1 MSCKSS
7 PSSTSVLAAGEVIEA
22 AMVKATGDEEAFC
35 TSCYQCLFQLESHSS
50 IYLAVPSKGVAN
62 TQIPGFQNG
71 PIDRSRSTRPIR
83 NPHIWGGSWKNS
95 MSRDRGTA
103 SGNCTEVWPFCADP
117 VKKMLGKTSITL
129 SSLRT
134 NSRLRAYIP
143 MHAAELAKHAR
154 FFFLAPFQNVP
165 AKFKVFERNMTA
177 KIVLW
182 QPYGWSAIAPNKR
195 QAIFFAA
202 PLRCVGPLYR
212 RPFQQLI

>member
-1 MSCKSS
+1 MKSKGLRTNECAS
-7 PSSTSVLAAGEVIEA
+7 WSNLRFNINTSHSSSTTLRKNLHLYENNQSTNELQEQSIFDECVGSGWGHWISNGESNRY
-22 AMVKATGDEEAFC
+22 EEAFC

-117 VKKMLGKTSITL
+117 VKKLLGKTSITL
-129 SSLRT
+129 SSLPQI
-134 NSRLRAYIP
+134 L
-143 MHAAELAKHAR
+143 
-154 FFFLAPFQNVP
+154 
-165 AKFKVFERNMTA
+165 VF
-177 KIVLW
+177 
-182 QPYGWSAIAPNKR
+182 
-195 QAIFFAA
+195 
-202 PLRCVGPLYR
+202 
-212 RPFQQLI
+212 